1 LEREGLLRRER
12 DPEDS
17 RVVRLRATEGGRRLI
32 ESRKERREGFEER
45 IRQEF
50 NQEELAEFR
59 RALDVVARLMKD

>member
-1 LEREGLLRRER
+1 
-12 DPEDS
+12 
-17 RVVRLRATEGGRRLI
+17 LI